1 MASSLLQQLLSLLL
15 LLLPSPL
22 RLREHLSGNHAVS
35 ANNFHPIFLVAGV
48 SCSDL
53 EARLTEEYRPSVPH
67 CGAMKGKGWFGL
79 WKNSS
84 ELLSHD
90 YAQCFEEQMS
100 LVYDPAINEY
110 RNLAGVETRVP
121 NFGSTR
127 AFSHKN
133 PLKSDWCLGKLRAA
147 LEDMGYRDGD
157 TMFGA
162 PYDFRYAP
170 PSPGQTS
177 EVYSR
182 YFKELME
189 LVEAA
194 SERTRKKAVIL
205 GHSFG
210 GMVALE
216 FVRNT
221 PPAWRREHIERLVL
235 VAPTL
240 PGGFLEPVRN
250 FASGTDILYVPATT
264 PLATRAMWR
273 SFESAIVNFPSP
285 AVFGRLQAPLVV
297 TRERNYS
304 ASAHD
309 MERFLA
315 AVGSGEAA
323 EPFRRRAVPKMGS
336 FAAPMV
342 PMTYISGVGNRTP
355 LRLVFWGDDF
365 DAAPEVAAYGD
376 GDGKINLI
384 SVLAFEKEMRR
395 QPEQKKQFKSIK
407 INKAQHSTIVTD
419 DFALHRVIQEIVEA
433 NNQKIPS

>member
-22 RLREHLSGNHAVS
+22 RLREHLSGNHPVS
-35 ANNFHPIFLVAGV
+35 ANNFHPIFLVAGM

-79 WKNSS
+79 
-84 ELLSHD
+84 
-90 YAQCFEEQMS
+90 
-100 LVYDPAINEY
+100 LVPRKAESRTGRHGIP
-110 RNLAGVETRVP
+110 RRRHHVR
-121 NFGSTR
+121 S
-127 AFSHKN
+127 
-133 PLKSDWCLGKLRAA
+133 
-147 LEDMGYRDGD
+147 
-157 TMFGA
+157 

-182 YFKELME
+182 YFKELLE

-216 FVRNT
+216 FIRNT

-250 FASGTDILYVPATT
+250 FASGTDIHYVPATT

-285 AVFGRLQAPLVV
+285 AVFGRLQAPLVI

-304 ASAHD
+304 ASAQD

-323 EPFRRRAVPKMGS
+323 EPFRRRAVPKMSS

-365 DAAPEVAAYGD
+365 DAGPEAVAYGD
-376 GDGKINLI
+376 GDGKINSI
-384 SVLAFEKEMRR
+384 SGLAFEKEMRR

>member
-84 ELLSHD
+84 ELLSRD
-90 YAQCFEEQMS
+90 YVQCFEEQMS

-216 FVRNT
+216 FVRV
-221 PPAWRREHIERLVL
+221 PGAGAQLRVRDGHPLRASDDAAGHASHVEELRERHRELPVAGRVRAPAGAARGHQGAELLRVRARHGALPRRRRLRRGRGALQETGRPQDGQLRGADGAHDVHQRGRQQDAAAAGVL
-235 VAPTL
+235 GRRL
-240 PGGFLEPVRN
+240 RRGPGGGGVR
-250 FASGTDILYVPATT
+250 
-264 PLATRAMWR
+264 
-273 SFESAIVNFPSP
+273 
-285 AVFGRLQAPLVV
+285 GRRWQDQFDQRL
-297 TRERNYS
+297 
-304 ASAHD
+304 
-309 MERFLA
+309 
-315 AVGSGEAA
+315 
-323 EPFRRRAVPKMGS
+323 
-336 FAAPMV
+336 
-342 PMTYISGVGNRTP
+342 GV
-355 LRLVFWGDDF
+355 
-365 DAAPEVAAYGD
+365 
-376 GDGKINLI
+376 
-384 SVLAFEKEMRR
+384 
-395 QPEQKKQFKSIK
+395 
-407 INKAQHSTIVTD
+407 
-419 DFALHRVIQEIVEA
+419 
-433 NNQKIPS
+433 

>member
-22 RLREHLSGNHAVS
+22 RLREHLSGNHPVS
-35 ANNFHPIFLVAGV
+35 ANNFHPIFLVAGM

-84 ELLSHD
+84 ELLSRD
-90 YAQCFEEQMS
+90 YMQCFEEQMS
-100 LVYDPAINEY
+100 LVYDPDINEY

-127 AFSHKN
+127 AFSYKN

-162 PYDFRYAP
+162 PT
-170 PSPGQTS
+170 TS
-177 EVYSR
+177 
-182 YFKELME
+182 
-189 LVEAA
+189 A
-194 SERTRKKAVIL
+194 TR
-205 GHSFG
+205 
-210 GMVALE
+210 
-216 FVRNT
+216 RR
-221 PPAWRREHIERLVL
+221 PPARRPRCTP
-235 VAPTL
+235 ATSRSCWSWSRPRARG
-240 PGGFLEPVRN
+240 PGRRPSSSATASAVWSRSSSSGFLEPVRN
-250 FASGTDILYVPATT
+250 FASGTDIHYVPATT

-285 AVFGRLQAPLVV
+285 AVFGRLQAPLVI

-304 ASAHD
+304 ASAQD

-323 EPFRRRAVPKMGS
+323 EPFRRRAVPKMSS

-365 DAAPEVAAYGD
+365 DAGPEAVAYGD
-376 GDGKINLI
+376 GDGKINSI
-384 SVLAFEKEMRR
+384 SGLAFEKEMRR

>member
-35 ANNFHPIFLVAGV
+35 ANNFHPIFLVAGM

-84 ELLSHD
+84 ELLSRD
-90 YAQCFEEQMS
+90 YMQCFEEQMS
-100 LVYDPAINEY
+100 LVYDPDINEY

-127 AFSHKN
+127 AFSYKN

-221 PPAWRREHIERLVL
+221 PPAWRSEHIERLVL

-304 ASAHD
+304 ASAQD
-309 MERFLA
+309 
-315 AVGSGEAA
+315 
-323 EPFRRRAVPKMGS
+323 
-336 FAAPMV
+336 MV

-365 DAAPEVAAYGD
+365 DAAPEAVAYGD
-376 GDGKINLI
+376 GDGKINSI
-384 SVLAFEKEMRR
+384 SGLAFEKEMRR